1 MKSWIEHQKNIIDFA
16 LSSLLRK
23 KGKVAALAFV
33 YTLIVFLLGSVMF
46 FTHSIKKEASLIL
59 KDAPE
64 MVLQRTQGGRH
75 DLMPMAY
82 MEKVKKIEGV
92 GSVRGRL
99 WGYYYDPIIGANY
112 TLVVPEDFSLGIGN
126 IAIGEGISKTRLVF
140 EGNAMEFKAHDGAI
154 INLRV
159 EDILFPAS
167 ELVSS
172 DLVMISEDDF
182 RRLFNTSRDYA
193 TDLTLKVKNPGEL
206 RAVASR
212 IEEVFP
218 DAKVILR
225 NEILGTYESIF
236 NWRGG
241 MMRVILWGAVL
252 AFIIFAWDKA
262 SGLSVEERR
271 EIGILK
277 AMGWE
282 TSDVIL
288 VKFWEGIAISF
299 SSFLAGIL
307 FAYVHVF
314 FTSSMLF
321 EPALRGWAVLYPEFK
336 LIPFIDAYEVAG
348 LFVLTVVPYT
358 VATILPSWK
367 AATID
372 PDSVMR

>member
-1 MKSWIEHQKNIIDFA
+1 MNNWIEQEKNIIDFA

-23 KGKVAALAFV
+23 KGKVAALVFV

-64 MVLQRTQGGRH
+64 MVLQRGQGGRH
-75 DLMPMAY
+75 DLIPMAY

-92 GSVRGRL
+92 SSVRGRL
-99 WGYYYDPIIGANY
+99 WGYYYDPIVGANY

-126 IAIGEGISKTRLVF
+126 IAIGEGVSRTRLVF
-140 EGNAMEFKAHDGAI
+140 EGDTMEFKTYSGAI
-154 INLRV
+154 INLIV
-159 EDILFPAS
+159 EDILSSAS

-193 TDLTLKVKNPGEL
+193 TDLTLKVRNPREL
-206 RAVASR
+206 HAVASR
-212 IEEVFP
+212 IAEVLP
-218 DAKVILR
+218 DTKVILR
-225 NEILGTYESIF
+225 NEILRTYESIF
-236 NWRGG
+236 DWRGG
-241 MMRVILWGAVL
+241 MMRVILWGALL
-252 AFIIFAWDKA
+252 AFIIFAWDKV
-262 SGLSVEERR
+262 SGLSLEERR
-271 EIGILK
+271 EIGVLK

-282 TSDVIL
+282 TSDVIRM
-288 VKFWEGIAISF
+288 KFWEGIAVSLP
-299 SSFLAGIL
+299 SFLAGIL

-314 FTSSMLF
+314 FASSMLF
-321 EPALRGWAVLYPEFK
+321 TPALKGWAVLYPEFK

-348 LFVLTVVPYT
+348 LFVLTVIPYT
-358 VATILPSWK
+358 VATIIPSWK
-367 AATID
+367 AATAE